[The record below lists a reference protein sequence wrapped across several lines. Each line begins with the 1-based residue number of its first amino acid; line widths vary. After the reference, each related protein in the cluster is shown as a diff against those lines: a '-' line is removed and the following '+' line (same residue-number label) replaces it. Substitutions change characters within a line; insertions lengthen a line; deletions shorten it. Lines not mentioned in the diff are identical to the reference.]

1 MEQRLVICG
10 MRSQIEQEMACYKR
24 HAPKGGVCATLVS
37 PLTETMHFAAMAY
50 DLHEA
55 DLEQVQTFEA
65 FYRANKT
72 AQVREV
78 VKRLFQTALA
88 AWHQESRIL
97 EKTKSLG
104 QLYRERLSLTQD
116 KITPEELQRRIQALV
131 QEALSFSPTTMEL
144 SAQEL
149 ILRFPNGI
157 VASYNNPIPHL
168 YNEVSGQ
175 PVICRITPGTLSG
188 DNILVDQEG
197 RTWLTDFAQAGPA
210 PLLWDF
216 VSLEAVIRFDLVD
229 TADLQALH
237 DFETRLVKPARLND
251 RLDVQDID
259 PPLRKA
265 LEVIQ
270 EVRRLA
276 FSASGGD
283 PTQYYQGLYFRAM
296 SDVTGYVP
304 GLKYGRQKLA
314 HLVHVLLA
322 AAMICNQES
331 GKPTL
336 KSSSST
342 SEGIRVD
349 EANRRVWVEGRQ
361 VELGPSEFD
370 LLLYLYTHAGQLCRR
385 RAIVEEGLRGRYVGD
400 DQEAGRI
407 NTMITRLRRKIESDP
422 DHPRYIITVRGGS
435 AGQEGGYMLRTGEER
450 PLK

>member
-1 MEQRLVICG
+1 
-10 MRSQIEQEMACYKR
+10 
-24 HAPKGGVCATLVS
+24 
-37 PLTETMHFAAMAY
+37 
-50 DLHEA
+50 
-55 DLEQVQTFEA
+55 
-65 FYRANKT
+65 
-72 AQVREV
+72 V
-78 VKRLFQTALA
+78 V
-88 AWHQESRIL
+88 
-97 EKTKSLG
+97 
-104 QLYRERLSLTQD
+104 
-116 KITPEELQRRIQALV
+116 
-131 QEALSFSPTTMEL
+131 
-144 SAQEL
+144 
-149 ILRFPNGI
+149 
-157 VASYNNPIPHL
+157 
-168 YNEVSGQ
+168 
-175 PVICRITPGTLSG
+175 CRITPGTLSG
-188 DNILVDQEG
+188 DNILVEQNG
-197 RTWLTDFAQAGPA
+197 CTWLTDFAQAGPA

-296 SDVTGYVP
+296 SDVAGYVP
-304 GLKYGRQKLA
+304 GLKYGRRELA
-314 HLVHVLLA
+314 RLVHVLLA
-322 AAMICNQES
+322 AAMICKSIEQGSE
-331 GKPTL
+331 KPAL
-336 KSSSST
+336 KSSPST

-422 DHPRYIITVRGGS
+422 DHPRYIITVRG
-435 AGQEGGYMLRTGEER
+435 AAPARRTVICFGQER